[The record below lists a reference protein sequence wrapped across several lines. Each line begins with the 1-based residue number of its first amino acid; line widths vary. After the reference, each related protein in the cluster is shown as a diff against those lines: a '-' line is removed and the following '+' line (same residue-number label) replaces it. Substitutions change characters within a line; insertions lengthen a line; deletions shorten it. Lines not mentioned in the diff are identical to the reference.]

1 MEQYPDHDGPQFRG
15 LPSGTAMAPPH
26 PPGDFMGGHYP
37 MTELRRNAS
46 VPSLGLPR
54 QMPRSMSMCLPPGKR
69 AFAAETEGVQSWDEY
84 QSIRDAQAARRPA
97 ARRCL
102 ENTLEIAARARSFPL
117 TRGYSRR
124 GSLDALN
131 LPPCARRL
139 EPAFAPVRPEERDL
153 KLVPLQHL
161 LLSPA
166 AAALSTLDVKAII
179 CKVALDL
186 DALHAQRSLH
196 RHVSVACIAVPAT
209 GHLPASRLLPHG
221 ANIRCEGGGGTATCP
236 VAFQGME
243 PYLAPELAM
252 VAAGD
257 DARSPAMHTP
267 ACDMW
272 SLGVVLFV
280 MLSGSHV
287 PFGNRGLGQTS
298 IPNMPGRGESVDALQ
313 SWLQEHL
320 ECKMGVVNAMA
331 RAGSDTAACR
341 DMRVLG
347 FDPGAV
353 DVVLGLLRADPAQ
366 RLSAHAVARHG
377 WLAEVAAEVGAAA
390 CAGRRPDAPRPGA
403 RSRRASPDLAQGAS
417 APEAA
422 GPSWLGA
429 RRAPVDIACAAGSG
443 SSPAAAASWHS
454 GSAPPA
460 YSLQDAWPPGAGPRP
475 APAWPKSEALPV
487 GAPTLPTSL
496 SPHTPD
502 TVLGPGPL
510 QSATW
515 RRPEAGAVPDAQG
528 LPPTPPIPPAQP
540 PPAAL
545 GAMHASPTPLPPIA
559 PGTLGWLARPTCTGP
574 CPALATLHPVV
585 LLGAGPQVGTQPV
598 GLTRLPPD
606 PGSCTLLADGSWW
619 IPVPVAAAC
628 QRLPT
633 SA

>member
-1 MEQYPDHDGPQFRG
+1 
-15 LPSGTAMAPPH
+15 
-26 PPGDFMGGHYP
+26 MGGHYP
-37 MTELRRNAS
+37 VTELRRNAS
-46 VPSLGLPR
+46 VPSMGLPR
-54 QMPRSMSMCLPPGKR
+54 QMPRSISMCLPPGKR

-139 EPAFAPVRPEERDL
+139 EPAFAPVQPEERDL

-179 CKVALDL
+179 CKIALDL

-377 WLAEVAAEVGAAA
+377 WLAEVAAE
-390 CAGRRPDAPRPGA
+390 
-403 RSRRASPDLAQGAS
+403 
-417 APEAA
+417 
-422 GPSWLGA
+422 
-429 RRAPVDIACAAGSG
+429 
-443 SSPAAAASWHS
+443 
-454 GSAPPA
+454 
-460 YSLQDAWPPGAGPRP
+460 
-475 APAWPKSEALPV
+475 
-487 GAPTLPTSL
+487 
-496 SPHTPD
+496 
-502 TVLGPGPL
+502 
-510 QSATW
+510 SATW
-515 RRPEAGAVPDAQG
+515 RRPEAGPVPDAQG

-540 PPAAL
+540 PPPAL
-545 GAMHASPTPLPPIA
+545 SATHASPDPLPPIA